1 MCWKIHDLELD
12 AGDISHAV
20 LSNGDIVLEVLFQI
34 SLRGRIAIFTVF
46 IFKAQERTAWGWA
59 ACER

>member
-34 SLRGRIAIFTVF
+34 SLGGRVAIFHGLHLQG
-46 IFKAQERTAWGWA
+46 QERTAWGWA
-59 ACER
+59 VCER